1 MTWLAVLLAIVVAL
15 VLVFWAAV
23 PMARVMS
30 PACPR
35 CQRRHTEGELCAA
48 CQSELEAHHLR
59 RLSIDLR
66 EKDATQ
72 RDEDQH
78 GK

>member
-48 CQSELEAHHLR
+48 CQSPLP
-59 RLSIDLR
+59 
-66 EKDATQ
+66 TC
-72 RDEDQH
+72 
-78 GK
+78 

>member
-1 MTWLAVLLAIVVAL
+1 MTWLAVLLGIVVAL
-15 VLVFWAAV
+15 ALMFWAIV
-23 PMARVMS
+23 HVARVMS

-35 CQRRHTEGELCAA
+35 CQRRPLEGELCAS

-66 EKDATQ
+66 EKT
-72 RDEDQH
+72 
-78 GK
+78 